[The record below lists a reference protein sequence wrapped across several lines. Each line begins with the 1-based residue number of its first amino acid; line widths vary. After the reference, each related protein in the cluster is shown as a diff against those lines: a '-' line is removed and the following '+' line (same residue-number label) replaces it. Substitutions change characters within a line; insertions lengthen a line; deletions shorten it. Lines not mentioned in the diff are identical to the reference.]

1 MAGPD
6 NQRSANFIIPAGES
20 SLNYT
25 AKALTQKIVNFEFT
39 IKRTLAT
46 VVGPTLY
53 EPPRAG
59 VPDPRT
65 AFGSGEMHGIFHT
78 TLLGG
83 QADILLVRSGRKL
96 FRHAGWER
104 GWEELYTGLTSD
116 TRGATFPDQ
125 FVVVNDKIIWT
136 NGIDQPLII
145 DAHGVVIPLGFDR
158 APAPP
163 SVYGPAQGRDV
174 SASYP
179 NGLGYS
185 WRGDIGTPGDVLN
198 GAQGAILD
206 GAWYYYAVYEDLY
219 GNLSAPSPPSQ
230 AAYIRAIQA
239 NPFQTLDNGGIL
251 AFLGLAAEEKTGAT
265 LDDLTR
271 QFLIRT
277 VGEGPEHTVAVHVF
291 RTPDTRRAG
300 TTPQRLIRIP
310 GRSVAVFGDRQPD
323 SYLGEEMQRA
333 VSVPVFRT
341 MCVHEGRLVVANTLK
356 DPGIVRISEPGFPG
370 TFLEDNYTYP
380 DVSGA
385 DVIAVAS
392 HMGML
397 IAFTESAVYDITPD
411 RQTGALTTGT
421 TLVQGIGCTAPRS
434 IAPLYN
440 GELIFLGR
448 DGFYSCDP
456 RGRIKLISDDIHK
469 VLNYDMNTSKFRRAV
484 AVVDPVSR
492 EYHCAVPIAGT
503 PENRVTFCYDGQNW
517 RRHDFETISVDDIT
531 VTKDYRQLVMFVG
544 KRTNTK
550 DPTGNVFV
558 KDRETTNYTV
568 PPRTAYYRSGWF
580 FSDDTGSTFVHV
592 RSLYLGMLDIWN
604 GPFTIRFFRNNSWKP
619 VIEMNDVLA
628 IGVDDDSDM
637 VRDVAGSAVIGTAK
651 VHEPRLFWRMVPVG
665 LENAY
670 SWAFEIE
677 AAYPIRL
684 NLASVAYDVSAASGG
699 NNRGRVPLRADV

>member
-39 IKRTLAT
+39 IKRTLST

-53 EPPRAG
+53 EPPRSG
-59 VPDPRT
+59 SPDPRT
-65 AFGSGEMHGIFHT
+65 AFGSGEMHGIYHT

-83 QADILLVRSGRKL
+83 QADILLVRSGQKL

-104 GWEELYTGLTSD
+104 GWELLHTGLTSD

-145 DAHGVVIPLGFDR
+145 DAHGTVTPLGFDR

-163 SVYGPAQGRDV
+163 SVYGPSQGRDP
-174 SASYP
+174 STTYP
-179 NGLGYS
+179 NCLGYS

-198 GAQGAILD
+198 GTQGAILD
-206 GAWYYYAVYEDLY
+206 GAWYYYAVYEDIY
-219 GNLSAPSPPSQ
+219 GNLSAPSQPSQ

-239 NPFQTLDNGGIL
+239 NPFQVSGGTP
-251 AFLGLAAEEKTGAT
+251 AQTGST

-271 QFLIRT
+271 QFLVRT
-277 VGEGPEHTVAVHVF
+277 VGEGPEHVVAIHVF
-291 RTPDTRRAG
+291 RTPDTRRAS
-300 TTPQRLIRIP
+300 TIPQRLIRIP

-323 SYLGEEMQRA
+323 SYLGEAMQKTI
-333 VSVPVFRT
+333 SVPVFRT
-341 MCVHEGRLVVANTLK
+341 MCVHEGRLVIANTPN
-356 DPGIVRISEPGFPG
+356 DPGIVRISDPGFPG

-380 DVSGA
+380 DVNGA

-397 IAFTESAVYDITPD
+397 LAFTESAVYDITPD
-411 RQTGALTTGT
+411 RQTGELTTGT

-440 GELIFLGR
+440 GDLIFLGR
-448 DGFYSCDP
+448 DGFYACDP
-456 RGRIKLISDDIHK
+456 RGRISLISDDIHK

-492 EYHCAVPIAGT
+492 EYHCAVPVAGT
-503 PENRVTFCYDGQNW
+503 PDNRVTFCFDGKNW
-517 RRHDFETISVDDIT
+517 RRHDFETISIDDMT
-531 VTKDYRQLVMFVG
+531 VTKDYRQLVLFVG

-558 KDRETTNYTV
+558 KDRETTNYEV
-568 PPRTAYYRSGWF
+568 PTRKAYYRSGWF
-580 FSDDTGSTFVHV
+580 FADDTGSTFMHV

-604 GPFTIRFFRNNSWKP
+604 GPFTIRFFRNNSWKT

-637 VRDVAGSAVIGTAK
+637 VRDVAGSAVVGTAK

-677 AAYPIRL
+677 ATYPARL
-684 NLASVAYDVSAASGG
+684 NLASVAYDVSSASGG

>member
-39 IKRTLAT
+39 IKRTLST
-46 VVGPTLY
+46 VIGPTLY
-53 EPPRAG
+53 EPPRSG
-59 VPDPRT
+59 SPDPRT
-65 AFGSGEMHGIFHT
+65 AFGTGEMHGIFHT

-83 QADILLVRSGRKL
+83 QMDLLLVRAGTKL
-96 FRHAGWER
+96 FRHAGWVR
-104 GWEELYTGLTSD
+104 GWEEIYSGLTSD
-116 TRGATFPDQ
+116 TRGASFPDQ
-125 FVVVNDKIIWT
+125 FAVVNDKVVWT
-136 NGIDQPLII
+136 NGIDQPIII
-145 DAHGVVIPLGFDR
+145 DAHGTVTPLGFTR

-174 SASYP
+174 AKSYP

-198 GAQGAILD
+198 GTQGAVLD
-206 GAWYYYAVYEDLY
+206 GAWYYYAVYEDIY
-219 GNLSAPSPPSQ
+219 GNYSPPSVPSQ
-230 AAYIRAIQA
+230 AAFLRAIQA

-265 LDDLTR
+265 IDDLTR

-291 RTPDTRRAG
+291 RTPDTRRSS
-300 TTPQRLIRIP
+300 TIPRRLIRIP
-310 GRSVAVFGDRQPD
+310 GRSVAVFGDRQAD
-323 SYLGEEMQRA
+323 SFLGEEMQRTI
-333 VSVPVFRT
+333 SVPVFRT
-341 MCVHEGRLVVANTLK
+341 MCVHEGRLVIANTLK
-356 DPGIVRISEPGFPG
+356 DPGVVRISEPGFPG

-380 DVSGA
+380 DVNGA

-397 IAFTESAVYDITPD
+397 LAFTENAVYDITPD

-434 IAPLYN
+434 IAALYN
-440 GELIFLGR
+440 GDLIFLGR

-456 RGRIKLISDDIHK
+456 RGRISLISDDIHK

-484 AVVDPVSR
+484 AALDPVSR

-503 PENRVTFCYDGQNW
+503 PENRVTFCFDGKNW
-517 RRHDFETISVDDIT
+517 RRHDFETISIDDMT
-531 VTKDYRQLVMFVG
+531 VTKDYRQLVLFVG
-544 KRTNTK
+544 KLTSTK

-568 PPRTAYYRSGWF
+568 PTRKAYYRSGWF
-580 FSDDTGSTFVHV
+580 FGDETGSTFLHV

-628 IGVDDDSDM
+628 VGVDDDSDV
-637 VRDVAGSAVIGTAK
+637 VRDIAGSAVVGTSR
-651 VHEPRLFWRMVPVG
+651 VHEPRLYWRMVPVG

-677 AAYPIRL
+677 ATYPSRL
-684 NLASVAYDVSAASGG
+684 NLASVAYDVSSASGG